1 MGIRPGVPG
10 EARNLPV
17 VFRGVNKRQ
26 VEMKSTKKTK
36 KTKHSAGA
44 HPAHSQSP
52 AAAARVLTT
61 LREAGRPLT
70 FEELAERM
78 GRDGKAA
85 RRRLHSQLD
94 ELLHAAE
101 IIGNRR
107 GEYMLRERVP
117 QLVVGTVSGHRDGHG
132 FVLPDDRSAPV
143 FLPPRQMQETM
154 HGDRVA
160 VRVSGQDNR
169 GRPQGAIVEVIERN
183 TREIVG
189 RLYDESGISFVVP
202 DNPRIG
208 HRVLVPRGHLGSARA
223 GQVVLVKLVE
233 QPSRTAQ
240 ALGHVT
246 RVLGEHAAPG
256 METEIAIHSHGLP
269 FEFPRE
275 AVAEADAFGRNVS
288 GAAKRGRE
296 DLRELP
302 LVTIDGEDARDFD
315 DAVYC
320 EEVRG
325 GGWRLVVA
333 IADVATYVSQDSAL
347 DKEAQNRGTSV
358 YFPNRV
364 LPMLPEALS
373 NGLCSLNPKV
383 DRLCMV
389 CEMRVSAQG
398 KVTRARFFEG
408 VMCSA
413 ARLTY
418 TKVAAYLANPT
429 ARHEPEVV
437 AVGPQ
442 LMQLHGVF
450 KALLSARTQRGA
462 LDFDA
467 PELKVRFDAEGKIA
481 ALVESTRNDAH
492 RLIEECMIAANVEAA
507 RFLKKHRMP
516 TLYRVHGAPEADRL
530 ETLRRF
536 LQGFGI
542 QLPTDR
548 DLTPHDLGAVL
559 QQGTAGEEAHLIQT
573 VVVRSMPQ
581 AVYQPENIG
590 HFGLALPEYA
600 HFTSPIRR
608 YPDLMVHRGIRHIL
622 RGGTSDD
629 FPWSAGA
636 MAALGQQCSFKER
649 RADEA
654 TRDALSWLKCEYM
667 SDKLGEEFDA
677 LVTSVVDFGLF
688 VQVKGVQVDGLVHVS
703 ALGTDYFSRD
713 STGFRMVGAR
723 SGRAFR
729 LGDHLR
735 VRLINVII
743 DERKIDFELAD
754 GGGARAIRGPW
765 QRRKGRR

>member
-1 MGIRPGVPG
+1 MR
-10 EARNLPV
+10 
-17 VFRGVNKRQ
+17 
-26 VEMKSTKKTK
+26 
-36 KTKHSAGA
+36 
-44 HPAHSQSP
+44 
-52 AAAARVLTT
+52 
-61 LREAGRPLT
+61 
-70 FEELAERM
+70 
-78 GRDGKAA
+78 
-85 RRRLHSQLD
+85 
-94 ELLHAAE
+94 
-101 IIGNRR
+101 
-107 GEYMLRERVP
+107 
-117 QLVVGTVSGHRDGHG
+117 
-132 FVLPDDRSAPV
+132 
-143 FLPPRQMQETM
+143 
-154 HGDRVA
+154 
-160 VRVSGQDNR
+160 
-169 GRPQGAIVEVIERN
+169 
-183 TREIVG
+183 
-189 RLYDESGISFVVP
+189 
-202 DNPRIG
+202 
-208 HRVLVPRGHLGSARA
+208 
-223 GQVVLVKLVE
+223 
-233 QPSRTAQ
+233 
-240 ALGHVT
+240 
-246 RVLGEHAAPG
+246 
-256 METEIAIHSHGLP
+256 
-269 FEFPRE
+269 
-275 AVAEADAFGRNVS
+275 
-288 GAAKRGRE
+288 
-296 DLRELP
+296 
-302 LVTIDGEDARDFD
+302 
-315 DAVYC
+315 
-320 EEVRG
+320 

-333 IADVATYVSQDSAL
+333 IADVASYVSQDSAL

-373 NGLCSLNPKV
+373 NGLCSLNPQV

-389 CEMRVSAQG
+389 CEMRVSEQG

-437 AVGPQ
+437 TVGPQ
-442 LMQLHGVF
+442 LMQLHAVF
-450 KALLSARTQRGA
+450 KALLQARTQRGA

-467 PELKVRFDAEGKIA
+467 PELKVRFDAAGKIA
-481 ALVESTRNDAH
+481 AFVESTRNDAH

-516 TLYRVHGAPEADRL
+516 TLYRVHGAPEDDRL

-559 QQGTAGEEAHLIQT
+559 HRVMASEEAHLIQT

-622 RGGTSDD
+622 RGGTPED
-629 FPWSAGA
+629 FPWSPGM

-713 STGFRMVGAR
+713 SSGFRMVGAR
-723 SGRAFR
+723 SGRVFK

-754 GGGARAIRGPW
+754 SGGARAIRGPW